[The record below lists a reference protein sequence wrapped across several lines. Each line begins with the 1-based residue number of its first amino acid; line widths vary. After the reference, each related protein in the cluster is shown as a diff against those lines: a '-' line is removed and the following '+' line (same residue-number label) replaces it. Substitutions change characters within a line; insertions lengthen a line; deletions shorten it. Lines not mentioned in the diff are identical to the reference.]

1 LSWYTGSGGVFDY
14 EGSRMVTE
22 LDGNVANYPIL
33 KRHVHGP
40 GAELFSKPGEG
51 APLLGPSR

>member
-1 LSWYTGSGGVFDY
+1 MFDY